1 EPARSGIAAVE
12 CGEDPKRLRI
22 ALETVI
28 EVQQRPRHPVELL
41 LAEVAERRMPELVSG
56 RCRLHHHR
64 IAPAEVADELTG
76 AFVGVV
82 QGDRDRPG
90 HGRDLERMRQGTL
103 DHRSGTGLRNELS
116 YRCQT

>member
-1 EPARSGIAAVE
+1 RIVADAARHLRRRQSLVTGPLPSLPRILEHPGPHRSGEVEPARSGIAAVE

-41 LAEVAERRMPELVSG
+41 LAEVAERRMPEIVSG

-76 AFVGVV
+76 AFV
-82 QGDRDRPG
+82 
-90 HGRDLERMRQGTL
+90 
-103 DHRSGTGLRNELS
+103 
-116 YRCQT
+116 